1 MHNKLC
7 MIEFHVLTF
16 MKHGKMMVKAERD
29 ILSQELTHQRHKMTV
44 EMDIL

>member
-1 MHNKLC
+1 
-7 MIEFHVLTF
+7 MIESHVLTF

-29 ILSQELTHQRHKMTV
+29 ILSQELTHQRHKMIV